1 MISKPEGAG
10 ARACWFVGASY
21 GRTEDQTPRFLREGI
36 WENGYQDKYLETVK
50 SIQVGD
56 RIAIKSSYTR
66 KLDLPFDNR
75 SQTVS
80 VMAIKAIGTV
90 KENYGDGRTL
100 RVDWKAYDPPREW
113 YFYTNRSTVWR
124 VLPGDW
130 ITDALIGFTFEE
142 KPQDINRFRNAP
154 YWRERFGDTT
164 ADKRRFNW
172 TRFYEAMAD
181 QILSFRNRRSEL
193 VSSIHAI
200 AERHDCM
207 SILNDQYEKGVPG
220 GPLKDICPFTAM
232 GIFNRGITD
241 ANRKALANE
250 LASLLGVSVPVPDS
264 FEGIPVVNNQ
274 RSWFFAYSYQRQP
287 DDIDALWE
295 IFAQAIA
302 FSDTNDAETRSAL
315 TAAFDNASK
324 RWGVGW
330 NLTMGLYWI
339 RPWSFPT
346 LDGQSQDYISKKL
359 NIQIGK
365 NGPKGRC
372 SARDYLELLDTLE
385 ARFQEDAYPVHSFPE
400 LSLAA
405 WLYKD
410 SGKSFHPRATDTDGQ
425 DAEMFEEDIELG
437 EADADLKDLFPKFDQ
452 LMIPLLRLL
461 SDGKEHLAKDVFR
474 ELKSQ
479 MGLEKY
485 DVITLDSTG
494 QPLFDNRAG
503 WAKSYLKKAGL
514 VVFPKRGF
522 VQISEKGLEFLNQP
536 QSELE
541 KYSTFTDFFAST
553 SSSPMDESRPIV
565 PYSIDD
571 ILSDGCFISREKIE
585 KILER
590 LRTKK
595 NLILQGPPGTGKT
608 WLAKRLAFALI
619 GQRDD
624 SKVRAV
630 QFHPNLSYE
639 DFIRGWRPIG
649 DGKLTLVDGPF
660 LEMMKS
666 ASKEP
671 TSRHVVV
678 IEEINRGNPAQI
690 FGEMLTLLE
699 ADKRTPNEALELSYK
714 QSDGERV
721 FIPDNLYVIGTM
733 NIADRS
739 LALVDLALRRRFAF
753 IDLEPTLGKP
763 WKDWVL
769 SQCGIDVDILAEIE
783 QRLTALNNVISADTG
798 LGPQFRV
805 GHSYVTPPFGIP
817 INNPREWFRQVVDT
831 EIGPLLDEYWFDAL
845 EKSQQARERLL
856 EGF

>member
-1 MISKPEGAG
+1 MNSKPEGAG
-10 ARACWFVGASY
+10 ARACWFVGATY
-21 GRTEDQTPRFLREGI
+21 GGTDDQTPRFLQEGI
-36 WENGYQDKYLETVK
+36 WENGYQDKYLDAVK

-66 KLDLPFDNR
+66 KHDLPFDNR
-75 SQTVS
+75 GQTVS

-90 KENYGDGRTL
+90 KENLGDGRTL
-100 RVDWKAYDPPREW
+100 KVDWKPFDPPREW

-130 ITDALIGFTFEE
+130 TTDALIGFTFEE
-142 KPQDINRFRNAP
+142 KAQDINRFRNAP
-154 YWRERFGDTT
+154 YWRERFGDS
-164 ADKRRFNW
+164 AVDKRRFNW
-172 TRFYEAMAD
+172 TRFYEAVAD
-181 QILSFRNRRSEL
+181 KLLTFRNKRDEL
-193 VSSIHAI
+193 IAGIHVIVSKVDGLSN
-200 AERHDCM
+200 
-207 SILNDQYEKGVPG
+207 LQDQFADGSS

-241 ANRKALANE
+241 ANRKAIASE
-250 LASLLGVSVPVPDS
+250 LASLLGVSEPVPDS
-264 FEGIPVVNNQ
+264 FEGIPILNNQ
-274 RSWFFAYSYQRQP
+274 KSWFFGFDNKRQP
-287 DDIDALWE
+287 DDIDILWE
-295 IFAQAIA
+295 AFAQAIA
-302 FSDTNDAETRSAL
+302 CAESDDAEARSAFVS
-315 TAAFDNASK
+315 AYDNATQ
-324 RWGVGW
+324 RYGVGW

-339 RPWSFPT
+339 RPWNFPT
-346 LDGQSQDYISKKL
+346 LDGQSQRYISKKL
-359 NIQIGK
+359 NIQIGM

-372 SARDYLELLDTLE
+372 NATDYLAVLDTLE

-405 WLYKD
+405 WLFKD
-410 SGKSFHPRATDTDGQ
+410 SGTSAHPNATDPDAQ
-425 DAEMFEEDIELG
+425 DD
-437 EADADLKDLFPKFDQ
+437 EADATP
-452 LMIPLLRLL
+452 
-461 SDGKEHLAKDVFR
+461 EAEV
-474 ELKSQ
+474 
-479 MGLEKY
+479 
-485 DVITLDSTG
+485 T
-494 QPLFDNRAG
+494 A
-503 WAKSYLKKAGL
+503 A
-514 VVFPKRGF
+514 
-522 VQISEKGLEFLNQP
+522 
-536 QSELE
+536 
-541 KYSTFTDFFAST
+541 
-553 SSSPMDESRPIV
+553 PIE
-565 PYSIDD
+565 PYSVDD
-571 ILSDGCFISREKIE
+571 ILTDGCFIARGKLE

-608 WLAKRLAFALI
+608 WLAKRLAFALM

-639 DFIRGWRPIG
+639 DFIRGWRPVG

-660 LEMMKS
+660 VEMMK
-666 ASKEP
+666 AAAKDP

-699 ADKRTPNEALELSYK
+699 VDKRTPNEALELSYK
-714 QSDGERV
+714 RSDGERV

-763 WKDWVL
+763 WHDWVQ
-769 SQCGIDVDILAEIE
+769 SQCGIDSEILVEIE
-783 QRLTALNNVISADTG
+783 KRLIALNSEISADTG

-817 INNPREWFRQVVDT
+817 ISDAREWFRQVVDT

-845 EKSQQARERLL
+845 EKSQKARERML